1 MMAEGMERRERR
13 TSDVESTVLEL
24 SRAGNGGTKNR
35 RGKMKRTFTTRFLPA
50 KISM

>member
-1 MMAEGMERRERR
+1 MMAEGMERRERQ

-35 RGKMKRTFTTRFLPA
+35 KGEMKRTFTTQFLPA
-50 KISM
+50 KVSM